1 MNEQSFCVFNATS
14 SLPCPFPFS
23 LCFPG
28 KRPGGAG
35 REEISP
41 ISSRGSRS
49 PCRHRSQT
57 KVSCRKG
64 KGELVDATC
73 PWSERSGCTW

>member
-1 MNEQSFCVFNATS
+1 MNEQPFCVFNATS
-14 SLPCPFPFS
+14 SPPCPSP

-35 REEISP
+35 KEISP

-49 PCRHRSQT
+49 PCRHGSQT
-57 KVSCRKG
+57 KVSCKKG

-73 PWSERSGCTW
+73 PRSDGSGCAW